1 MVGGL
6 AGAMGIV
13 ASIVFATSAAGK
25 AAAAAAGTRAAAVAS
40 RVRDGLANIPRARVL
55 PFTGAVPHVRF
66 VPAPEQVALAPLQ
79 PDDRWRWSGGRAQ
92 VQPCERPAP
101 GRQPPGR
108 VQVQPHGNGL
118 GPGVRFLPV
127 DDLGKR

>member
-1 MVGGL
+1 
-6 AGAMGIV
+6 MGIV

-25 AAAAAAGTRAAAVAS
+25 AAATAAGARATAVAS
-40 RVRDGLANIPRARVL
+40 RVRNGIANIPRARVL
-55 PFTGAVPHVRF
+55 PFTGAAPHVRF
-66 VPAPEQVALAPLQ
+66 VPAPENVELAPSLT
-79 PDDRWRWSGGRAQ
+79 DGRWTWSGGRAQ

-108 VQVQPHGNGL
+108 VRVQPHGHGQ

-127 DDLGKR
+127 DIFSQRL

>member
-6 AGAMGIV
+6 AGAVGIV

-25 AAAAAAGTRAAAVAS
+25 AAATAAGARATAVAS

-55 PFTGAVPHVRF
+55 PFTGAAPHVRF
-66 VPAPEQVALAPLQ
+66 VPAPEQVELVPSQADAS
-79 PDDRWRWSGGRAQ
+79 WTWSGRAR

-108 VQVQPHGNGL
+108 VRVQPHGNGR
-118 GPGVRFLPV
+118 GPGIRFLPMDMV
-127 DDLGKR
+127 SQRL